1 MTKAVKKED
10 SPTKEETTL
19 KEEAQEEPTTTE
31 TMKGL
36 LEDAEEH
43 GVEGPGRR
51 ERTKNETL
59 MAMQS

>member
-36 LEDAEEH
+36 LEEANKMLKSMALK
-43 GVEGPGRR
+43 GQEGERGRR
-51 ERTKNETL
+51 MRR
-59 MAMQS
+59 